1 MGNCINVMQSSQKN
15 ISVLV
20 SNGRVENFKVSTK
33 VRKITSGKYQ
43 SYDLVHFD
51 QPNIPLRLNTKLL
64 PAEAYVLIP
73 REDQF
78 SEVVGSR
85 QPQKV
90 KIMVTR
96 KQLEVLVRNGKDFR
110 INKIYPRSYW
120 RRDGYR
126 KWCPSLAGIQE

>member
-43 SYDLVHFD
+43 GYDLVHFD
-51 QPNIPLRLNTKLL
+51 QPNIPLRPNTKLL
-64 PAEAYVLIP
+64 PAEVYVLIP
-73 REDQF
+73 REDQLS
-78 SEVVGSR
+78 SEVVGCR

-96 KQLEVLVRNGKDFR
+96 KQLEVLVRNEDFQ
-110 INKIYPRSYW
+110 ISKIYPRSYW

-126 KWCPSLAGIQE
+126 KWYPSLGGIQE